1 MPQTTQAVRAAELK
15 AAVLDQAAHAASLFE
30 ELRAGTRAEAGITRA
45 PYGEGEEFGHRLVAG
60 RAATLG
66 LEVTRDCAANTYM
79 RWPGRDPSAP
89 AVIIGS
95 HLDSVPQGGNYDGAA
110 GVAAGL
116 VAIAALKQL
125 GLSPLCDIIVM
136 GVRAEESV
144 WFRVSYIG
152 SRAALGTLPG
162 GALDAR
168 RSDTGRT
175 LAEHMAEL
183 GGDPAAIRAGMRHL
197 DPKRI
202 RAFLELHIEQAPSL
216 VEAELPV
223 AICTGIPGNFR
234 FPEARISGVQGHVG
248 QPRRFR
254 RDAAIAASD
263 FAMALDAIWEEHE
276 AAGIPMAFTLGRFGT
291 DPTQDGMTIVPGSF
305 DFSLD
310 MRAYDEAVLAELERR
325 TAASIHQV
333 EQRRGVTF
341 GLGRRTTAEV
351 GRMDPGIQAALER
364 GADELGIG
372 WMPLGS
378 PASHD
383 AAAFAAAGIPSALV
397 FVRNRNG
404 SHNPDEAME
413 ISDFLSG
420 TTVLAHW
427 LASTAC
433 VREGDGASS

>member
-1 MPQTTQAVRAAELK
+1 MAPTTRPVAPADLQ
-15 AAVLDQAAHAASLFE
+15 AAVLQQTGYAASLFD
-30 ELRAGTRAEAGITRA
+30 ELRAGSQAEAGVTRA
-45 PYGEGEEFGHRLVAG
+45 AYGEGEEFAHTLVAR
-60 RAATLG
+60 RAEALG
-66 LEVTRDCAANTYM
+66 LEVTRDYAANTYM

-125 GLSPLCDIIVM
+125 GMTPRCDLIVM
-136 GVRAEESV
+136 GVRAEESI

-152 SRAALGTLPG
+152 SRSALGSLPA
-162 GALDAR
+162 GALEAR
-168 RSDTGRT
+168 RVDSQRSLG
-175 LAEHMAEL
+175 EHIADL
-183 GGDPAAIRAGMRHL
+183 GGNPAAIRAGARHL
-197 DPKRI
+197 NPAQV

-216 VEAELPV
+216 VAEGRPV

-234 FPEARISGVQGHVG
+234 FPEARITGVQGHVG

-263 FAMALDAIWEEHE
+263 FAVALDAVWEEHE
-276 AAGIPMAFTLGRFGT
+276 AAGTPMAFTLGQFGT
-291 DPTQDGMTIVPGSF
+291 DPAQHGLTIVPGRF

-310 MRAYDEAVLAELERR
+310 VRAYDDAVLEGLERKI
-325 TAASIHQV
+325 ASIITQI

-341 GLGRRTTAEV
+341 DLGRRTAAEV
-351 GRMDPGIQAALER
+351 GRMDPQLQVALKE
-364 GADELGIG
+364 GADELGIP

-383 AAAFAAAGIPSALV
+383 AAAFAAADVPSAMI

-413 ISDFLSG
+413 ISDFLAG
-420 TTVLAHW
+420 AAVLTSW
-427 LASTAC
+427 LASNAC
-433 VREGDGASS
+433 MREEPRD